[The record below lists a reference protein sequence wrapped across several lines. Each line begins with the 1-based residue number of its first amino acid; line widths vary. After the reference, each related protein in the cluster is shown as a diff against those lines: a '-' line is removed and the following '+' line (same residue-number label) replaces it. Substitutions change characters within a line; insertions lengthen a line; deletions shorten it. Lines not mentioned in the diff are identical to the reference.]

1 MMVQGVNYA
10 EMLIWQGFQRI
21 AILRCNSFITKYFME
36 KFFIVAKS
44 KNNTPEILVYG
55 VIGSDDTNSTLFVKA
70 LKELEQKHSKINV
83 RINSEGG
90 SVLQG
95 LAMYSAM
102 VNSKAEI
109 DTYVD
114 GFAGSMAAVLAM
126 GGKRI
131 YMSKYARLMTH
142 SSSGAAGGNADEMRN
157 TAKLLDSLDNT
168 MCVIYANRTG
178 KTAEQCLTD
187 YVSRKE
193 DKWFTPE
200 EALVEKLIDG
210 IYDGEPLTVPANI
223 SASTAWKFYDE
234 HRFAAIFKQAQT
246 QNENMKIEI
255 SAASKAALG
264 ITGEVMDFTAL
275 DTAIAALKTKA
286 DKADAAD
293 VAKAKAEN
301 DLKEYKETAEKA
313 EATALLDAAVKDKK
327 MTVELKNE
335 LSAQFK
341 GNLEGLKKIVA
352 TLKPYESKV
361 PVAGEGNDDELSKLS
376 AKSYSQLD
384 KAGELPRLKELSIDV
399 FKAKYK
405 ERYKTEY
412 KGE

>member
-1 MMVQGVNYA
+1 MD
-10 EMLIWQGFQRI
+10 
-21 AILRCNSFITKYFME
+21 
-36 KFFIVAKS
+36 KFFIIAQS
-44 KNNTPEILVYG
+44 KNNIPEILVYG

-70 LKELEQKHSKINV
+70 LKELEQKHNKINV

-109 DTYVD
+109 NTYID

-126 GGKRI
+126 GGKKI

-142 SSSGAAGGNADEMRN
+142 SASGAGGGNADEMRN

-178 KTAEQCLTD
+178 KTTEQCLTD

-200 EALVEKLIDG
+200 EAIAEKLIDG
-210 IYDGEPLTVPANI
+210 IYDGEPLTMPANVT
-223 SASTAWKFYDE
+223 AATAWKFYDE

-246 QNENMKIEI
+246 QNENMEINI

-264 ITGEVMDFTAL
+264 ITGEVKDFSAL
-275 DTAIAALKTKA
+275 DSAIAALKARA
-286 DKADAAD
+286 DQADTFKQEKDNAEQALNTYKENAEVAEAA
-293 VAKAKAEN
+293 ALLEAA
-301 DLKEYKETAEKA
+301 LKE
-313 EATALLDAAVKDKK
+313 KK
-327 MTVELKNE
+327 MTVEMKN
-335 LSAQFK
+335 AFATQFK
-341 GNLEGLKKIVA
+341 GNLEGLKAVVA

-361 PVAGEGNDDELSKLS
+361 PGAGDSGNEELAKLS
-376 AKSYSQLD
+376 AKTYSELD
-384 KAGELPRLKELSIDV
+384 KAGELPRLKELDIES
-399 FKAKYK
+399 FKAKFK
-405 ERYKTEY
+405 EHFKTEY
-412 KGE
+412 KN